1 MIKYL
6 VLFAGLTAIA
16 ASGFAQGP
24 IVLKDSG
31 LKKLAVFVGTWK
43 GENDPDSTG
52 KSAVVAITTCQWSP
66 NGNYLVCD
74 QRVTNQGHT
83 TNNLSIY
90 SRNTDNDGYTLSL
103 VGIPGMQP
111 FSIPITYKDDEL
123 YYLGSYT
130 DNSGKKIYTRTV
142 NTFLSAASYTF
153 KVQSSEDGEHW
164 TTSIRG
170 KSTKIH

>member
-1 MIKYL
+1 MKKYL
-6 VLFAGLTAIA
+6 FLITATVASVTVL
-16 ASGFAQGP
+16 AQSP
-24 IVLKDSG
+24 VVLKDSG
-31 LKKLAVFVGTWK
+31 LRKLGVFAGTWR

-52 KSAVVAITTCQWSP
+52 KSPVVAISTCQWSP
-66 NGNYLVCD
+66 NGKYLVCD
-74 QRVTNQGHT
+74 QRVTNQGAT

-90 SRNTDNDGYTLSL
+90 SRDPDKDGYTLTL

-111 FSIPITYKDDEL
+111 FSIPITYKGDEF

-130 DNSGKKIYTRTV
+130 DDKGKKVYTRTV
-142 NTFLSAASYTF
+142 NTFLSTTSYTF

-164 TTSIRG
+164 TTSIQG